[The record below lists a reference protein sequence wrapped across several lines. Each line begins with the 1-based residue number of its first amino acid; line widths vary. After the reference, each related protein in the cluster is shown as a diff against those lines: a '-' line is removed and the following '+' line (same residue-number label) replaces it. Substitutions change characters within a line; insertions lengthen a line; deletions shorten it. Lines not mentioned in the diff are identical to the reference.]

1 MSSKLKIVYAVV
13 KYDIISRKKQYIGKM
28 FHYIS
33 DQNKT
38 GGIFLH
44 REIMIKKKGE
54 DCVSAVIK
62 CLDMN
67 YLDKILELEKSIY
80 DDLEDKNYYSCS
92 SRKDYSEI
100 ILKKGKVIGCV
111 VKESDE
117 LVAMGVYASHGDD
130 EHNYG
135 YDLNVKGEDLLRVG
149 QIESTVVSP
158 EYRGN
163 GLQNIICDILEGLSK
178 QNCDKMIAATVYP
191 ENTYSL
197 NTFKKRG
204 YKVMADKLKYGG
216 LRRYVMM
223 KEI

>member
-80 DDLEDKNYYSCS
+80 DVFS
-92 SRKDYSEI
+92 SEPFRFFAPAKF
-100 ILKKGKVIGCV
+100 L
-111 VKESDE
+111 
-117 LVAMGVYASHGDD
+117 
-130 EHNYG
+130 
-135 YDLNVKGEDLLRVG
+135 
-149 QIESTVVSP
+149 
-158 EYRGN
+158 
-163 GLQNIICDILEGLSK
+163 
-178 QNCDKMIAATVYP
+178 
-191 ENTYSL
+191 
-197 NTFKKRG
+197 
-204 YKVMADKLKYGG
+204 
-216 LRRYVMM
+216 
-223 KEI
+223 